1 MHGETV
7 KFMSHHHYNQFKDGR
22 SPENMVQCQGLELSQ
37 HVEIHH
43 QMVEVCEAHEM
54 AWKQVWI

>member
-1 MHGETV
+1 
-7 KFMSHHHYNQFKDGR
+7 MSHHHYNQFKDGR

-37 HVEIHH
+37 DVEIHY

-54 AWKQVWI
+54 SWKQVWI